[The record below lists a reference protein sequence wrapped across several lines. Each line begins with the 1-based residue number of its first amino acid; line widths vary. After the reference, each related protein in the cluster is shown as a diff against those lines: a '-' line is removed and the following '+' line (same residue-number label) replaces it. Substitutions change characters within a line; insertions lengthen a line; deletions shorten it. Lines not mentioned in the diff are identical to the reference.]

1 VPCRLVPPLRGPVC
15 RGSVPADPV
24 RAVQHALY
32 RAAKADP
39 GRGVPRVAGQD
50 LPQGRSVACVGH
62 GVPQWRAPGIDEII
76 LAEVEQRGVDRLLE
90 ELAGELREG
99 RYRLLPT
106 RRVLVPKP
114 GTTEQRPLSIPA
126 VRDRIVQAAVKIVL
140 ERSSRPTCCRVRS
153 GFARSERR
161 MMPCRFSWTSPGG
174 VAGGWSRRTS
184 PTVSRRFRS
193 RS

>member
-50 LPQGRSVACVGH
+50 PPQGRSVACVGH
-62 GVPQWRAPGIDEII
+62 GVPQWRAPG
-76 LAEVEQRGVDRLLE
+76 
-90 ELAGELREG
+90 

-106 RRVLVPKP
+106 RRVLIPKP

-126 VRDRIVQAAVKIVL
+126 VRERIVQAAVKIVL

>member
-1 VPCRLVPPLRGPVC
+1 VREGPLLRRCACLWWRCPVSAVSASPAAS
-15 RGSVPADPV
+15 GSGLSGKCPGGSGSC
-24 RAVQHALY
+24 
-32 RAAKADP
+32 RAACALP
-39 GRGVPRVAGQD
+39 GG
-50 LPQGRSVACVGH
+50 QGRSRARRSTRCGTRSTAGTFCGVRGSRCTAMACTGPVSVAADASG
-62 GVPQWRAPGIDEII
+62 AD
-76 LAEVEQRGVDRLLE
+76 
-90 ELAGELREG
+90 
-99 RYRLLPT
+99 
-106 RRVLVPKP
+106 PKP

-126 VRDRIVQAAVKIVL
+126 VRERIVQAAVKIVL